1 MVWSQKKSN
10 TTKQK
15 ICRLE
20 KRKHKRQ
27 NGKGSHKH
35 FNNSRNE
42 LDVELAKSTSKTP
55 KTNNIILLL
64 KLDFTM
70 FSGFKI
76 NPPYNLIYYITQ
88 KNLIIE
94 H

>member
-1 MVWSQKKSN
+1 MLWSQKKSN

-42 LDVELAKSTSKTP
+42 LDVELAKSTLKTP
-55 KTNNIILLL
+55 KTHNITFLL
-64 KLDFTM
+64 KIDLTM
-70 FSGFKI
+70 RGMI
-76 NPPYNLIYYITQ
+76 
-88 KNLIIE
+88 
-94 H
+94 